1 MSPVPDTRPRGP
13 RSRDLLRDELATL
26 TTESVDDRGRDLDTL
41 STARL
46 VERMNDGDRGVPEA
60 VSRALPAIGAAIDAI
75 TDRVRRGGRLIYVGA
90 GTAGRLG
97 IVDASECPPT
107 FSVDPGLVVGVIAGG
122 DPAIRTA
129 VENAEDDE
137 QGGADVLSELKL
149 READTVVGL
158 SASGRTPYVAGA
170 LTSAR
175 SAGALTVAVACN
187 AESVIGR
194 MADHAIEVVVG
205 PEFIAGSTRLKAGTA
220 QKLVLNMIS
229 TITMVRLGKTYGNIM
244 VDLQATKEKL
254 RARAERTVMLVT
266 DCTAEE
272 AAAALSASAGSVKV
286 AVLMLLRGVGAEQAQ
301 EALATAPSLR
311 AALDAR

>member
-1 MSPVPDTRPRGP
+1 MPDTRPRGP